1 MGIYFMVCLIVDR
14 GSKRQGMGNWLCMRM
29 GILIKDVEGKSARL
43 RTNRSVSHQ
52 DLREFAYNLPSALS
66 LPGKRHRLEWVE
78 FSCVTLNNGGGCM
91 CVYAGNQYA
100 GVICVFSSISV
111 DSAGLIHSE
120 KFIDIHTC
128 TLPTPHTLAVFLSA
142 GLPGRKHFNLFAV
155 IDLGLV
161 RSYVWKW
168 DKASAWWN

>member
-1 MGIYFMVCLIVDR
+1 MGIYFMVCLIEDR

-29 GILIKDVEGKSARL
+29 GMLIKDVEGKSARL

-91 CVYAGNQYA
+91 YVYAGNQYA

-111 DSAGLIHSE
+111 DSAVLIHWEIHRHTHMHTANPPHAGCFPLRRPPRSQAFQFVCSNRSRPCA
-120 KFIDIHTC
+120 FIC
-128 TLPTPHTLAVFLSA
+128 MKM
-142 GLPGRKHFNLFAV
+142 R
-155 IDLGLV
+155 
-161 RSYVWKW
+161 
-168 DKASAWWN
+168 